1 MGMEGYEYAITA
13 FISNFEYGVVM
24 SGKEKTLPVGMNHR
38 GESTNGKGGG
48 FDCPESE
55 CDVEAVLVEKEYS
68 MPLDERVVVLEQ
80 EIEIMKKV
88 HLDELREAYE
98 LYRLAQQDGLRLEKD
113 MEEMRKEMQTKCS
126 VIEEEKECMK
136 QRYTRNIDALMQR
149 VQEVQDACQQ
159 HMVDPETQG
168 MLRKYTRLSRPV
180 NGFVFANYSCLK
192 RCQKK
197 RLARRR
203 SRVKQVNLVNMV
215 RLESS
220 AKLMQ
225 LRAKKYKKKCTS
237 LHAEVEDLKK
247 RLERKYQEEIEQCM
261 KILKRWKAQMQHVV
275 AQEER
280 HVQEQ
285 AGLEQELAVAKR
297 NAAHH
302 RVENANLHM
311 SLRKMEA
318 KIRKAESDMSRQQS
332 GDVQLR
338 LFLQSCMYAM
348 NTHITTG
355 QSSMDPHQW
364 SSLSRNHRKGLQ
376 KLYDRINESQNG
388 GIEIT
393 AMSPED
399 VRAFISLL
407 VQRMNT

>member
-1 MGMEGYEYAITA
+1 MLLLFQT
-13 FISNFEYGVVM
+13 EYGVIM
-24 SGKEKTLPVGMNHR
+24 SAKEKNVPGGMK
-38 GESTNGKGGG
+38 STSGKGGG
-48 FDCPESE
+48 VDCPES
-55 CDVEAVLVEKEYS
+55 DSDIAAVHGEKEYS
-68 MPLDERVVVLEQ
+68 MPLNERVVALER
-80 EIEIMKKV
+80 EIERMNKV
-88 HLDELREAYE
+88 RLDELREAHE

-113 MEEMRKEMQTKCS
+113 MEAMRREMETKCA
-126 VIEEEKECMK
+126 VIEEEKECIR
-136 QRYTRNIDALMQR
+136 QRYAGNIDAMTQR
-149 VQEVQDACQQ
+149 VQEVQAACQQ
-159 HMVDPETQG
+159 HMVDPETQR
-168 MLRKYTRLSRPV
+168 MLRKYMSLSSPV
-180 NGFVFANYSCLK
+180 KGFVFANYSCLK

-197 RLARRR
+197 RLARRC
-203 SRVKQVNLVNMV
+203 SRVKQVNFVNMV
-215 RLESS
+215 RLESC

-225 LRAKKYKKKCTS
+225 LRAKRYKKECTS
-237 LHAEVEDLKK
+237 QNAEIINLKK

-285 AGLEQELAVAKR
+285 AGMEQQLAVAKR

-302 RVENANLHM
+302 REENANLHM

-318 KIRKAESDMSRQQS
+318 KIRKAESDMARQQNE
-332 GDVQLR
+332 DVQLK

-348 NTHITTG
+348 NTHITAH
-355 QSSMDPHQW
+355 QSSLDLHQL
-364 SSLSRNHRKGLQ
+364 SSMSKKHRKELQ
-376 KLYDRINESQNG
+376 KLYDRVEESQHG
-388 GIEIT
+388 GVEIT